1 VVYTSREVGAE
12 NVFVRPIAGGPSRWQ
27 ISRTGGGNPAWGR
40 DLRVGELFYTWRDS
54 LYRVPVQAG
63 TTFDPGQARGV
74 LGLARVERF
83 GYNVLPRGEGFLMIG
98 SEGGRGG
105 VVEVIIN
112 YLQEVRA
119 LAAGSR

>member
-1 VVYTSREVGAE
+1 
-12 NVFVRPIAGGPSRWQ
+12 
-27 ISRTGGGNPAWGR
+27 
-40 DLRVGELFYTWRDS
+40 
-54 LYRVPVQAG
+54 VPVQAG
-63 TTFDPGQARGV
+63 TTFDAGQARGV
-74 LGLARVERF
+74 LGLARVERS